1 MSLTAFC
8 AHKVHPHY
16 PVASD
21 WRPRTPWELVDG
33 RYQRM
38 FRSLTNHRHYRKAF
52 VYRSSGGWRWRVFE
66 GNSAGT
72 VTVIGDSASDLIYTL
87 AYNAF
92 NPAEVSATTK

>member
-1 MSLTAFC
+1 MSLTFC
-8 AHKVHPHY
+8 MHKVHPHY

-33 RYQRM
+33 RYQRHFKSRSNRCHCRRAHV
-38 FRSLTNHRHYRKAF
+38 FRSA
-52 VYRSSGGWRWRVFE
+52 GGWKWTVLEVNRAGRVTE
-66 GNSAGT
+66 VGRSAK
-72 VTVIGDSASDLIYTL
+72 DLVYTM